1 MWVLVGT
8 MPLTFFANELF
19 YQGWSDEDSYRYQ
32 RPPPLNYPD
41 EDDTPDIEDFLV
53 FQTPQYNEWYDAGLA
68 KKP

>member
-8 MPLTFFANELF
+8 LPLTFYANELF
-19 YQGWSDEDSYRYQ
+19 YQGWSDEDAYRYQ

-53 FQTPQYNEWYDAGLA
+53 FQTP
-68 KKP
+68 